1 MKEIKLTRST
11 YWDHPVYR
19 YRTSR
24 AHVDVCMSELSKLI
38 EIPKST
44 LNIVA
49 VFSKGARTDAFKI
62 EDYIG
67 SRDADGRKRRNYDV
81 LLLDGKKTWMY
92 PSTYNYVL
100 KQIKEGYNYVQFE
113 VAA

>member
-1 MKEIKLTRST
+1 MKEIKLTRTT

-19 YRTSR
+19 TSQD
-24 AHVDVCMSELSKLI
+24 HDVCMSELSKLI
-38 EIPKST
+38 EIPKGT
-44 LNIVA
+44 ENIVA

-67 SRDADGRKRRNYDV
+67 SRDDTQI
-81 LLLDGKKTWMY
+81 LLDGKKTWMY
-92 PSTYNYVL
+92 SATYNYVL